1 MEQLFEWSRWPKYL
15 STLTFLCAAINN
27 RNNCKVIANPALYL
41 LFQFFQFKIFKF
53 KIFSWKITS
62 FLDDYLII
70 KIWVSDILMWHSFPL
85 VQPQLYLHLL
95 LSVFV
100 LSPQFL
106 QYLNA
111 STLHFPVVSNNWN
124 LVTSGHIEE
133 QLDRLKKN
141 KEISM
146 YFLALEKQKKVLYV
160 LGWLNSPELIVQYI
174 CDWVVLLTAF

>member
-1 MEQLFEWSRWPKYL
+1 
-15 STLTFLCAAINN
+15 
-27 RNNCKVIANPALYL
+27 
-41 LFQFFQFKIFKF
+41 
-53 KIFSWKITS
+53 
-62 FLDDYLII
+62 
-70 KIWVSDILMWHSFPL
+70 MWHSFPL

-146 YFLALEKQKKVLYV
+146 YFLALEKQKKVFV
-160 LGWLNSPELIVQYI
+160 CAWLTELSWTDCSIHLWLSCTANSILRHWESRIESFNYCFMPNKWMLDRYCISLCYK
-174 CDWVVLLTAF
+174 LPRF